1 MPRTLLKWRMACV
14 ALMAAEPLLS
24 AQAADPVPGCP
35 QTQPVQS
42 SVPDIAARYSSDDN
56 PLIYIDADRAIS
68 QINAISTFSGNVKL
82 RRGSVSIG
90 ADTLTYD
97 RADNHVDAQGN
108 ISLQNEAGDIVKT
121 PILKYRLDQQT
132 GYTGSAQFHLADNG
146 ARGEAKSIR
155 FNGKKGLVLDDMRY
169 TTCPAGH
176 DDWLLSG
183 SHLDLDRITGVGTA
197 HNVVLRFMH
206 VPILYSPYFSFPLTD
221 QRKTGFL
228 APRFGNSTTL
238 GTFLAAPYYVNI
250 APNYDATITPR
261 IMSRRGFQ
269 LQNELRYLGSGYSGT
284 AELEYLPHD
293 QVTGDSRAGAFLKHN
308 QILSPYW
315 SGSAD
320 LEWVSDQT
328 YFADLNENTAFSS
341 QTYLPRLV
349 QLVYGGPVWQFATLM
364 SDYQTIDPTIPA
376 SDQPYKQL
384 PEFQLS
390 GSSPSPPDSLHLQLN
405 SEWDYFE
412 RSSSVVGQRL
422 DVNPSISLPLR
433 NSYAFFIP
441 KAGVR
446 YTGYDLKGNGVAD
459 PADTTPQRT
468 LPIYS
473 LDSGLQFDR
482 RATWSRTAYTQTLEP
497 RIYYLYIPYRNQDAL
512 PLFDAGQPEF
522 SFDNLF
528 RENRFI
534 GADRVGDADQTVL
547 AVSSRFL
554 EENSGIERL
563 RLSIGKIVYFRDPKI
578 VLPESLA
585 SSPAAVAADS
595 VGEVRA
601 RLAPD
606 WYMRSGLQWD
616 SHQDTNQKGE
626 FLVQYHPAKD
636 RIVNIGYRYTRD
648 QEAQSDV
655 SAQWPLSGRWTGLAR
670 WNYSLLDNRTLQGY
684 VGLQYRSCCW
694 ALQAIKQH
702 RILPGGTIDNSI
714 VFQLELTGLGNL
726 GTPVESPLRQGRFM
740 FQ

>member
-14 ALMAAEPLLS
+14 ALLAAEPLIS
-24 AQAADPVPGCP
+24 TQAADPVPGCP
-35 QTQPVQS
+35 LPQSVQPAPTGTS
-42 SVPDIAARYSSDDN
+42 GHYLSKEN
-56 PLIYIDADRAIS
+56 PLIYIDSDRAIT
-68 QINAISTFSGNVKL
+68 QINAASTFSGHVTM
-82 RRGSVSIG
+82 RRSGISIG
-90 ADTLTYD
+90 ADTLTYNPT
-97 RADNHVDAQGN
+97 DNHIDAQGN
-108 ISLQNEAGDIVKT
+108 ITLQNSQGDIVKT

-132 GYTGSAQFHLADNG
+132 GYTGSAQFHLGDNS
-146 ARGEAKSIR
+146 ARGEAKSIHLV
-155 FNGKKGLVLDDMRY
+155 GQQGLVLDDMRY
-169 TTCPAGH
+169 TTCPPGH

-183 SHLDLDRITGVGTA
+183 SRLDLNRTTGVGTA

-261 IMSRRGFQ
+261 IMSKRGFQ
-269 LQNELRYLGSGYSGT
+269 LQNELRYLGQGYSGT
-284 AELEYLPHD
+284 ADLEYLPHD
-293 QVTGDSRAGAFLKHN
+293 QVTGDSRSAAFLKHD
-308 QILSPYW
+308 QTFSPYW

-349 QLVYGGPVWQFATLM
+349 QLLYGGPIWQFATRV

-376 SDQPYKQL
+376 ADQPYKQL
-384 PEFQLS
+384 PEIQLS
-390 GSSPSPPDSLHLQLN
+390 GSSPSLPNSLHLQLN

-412 RSSSVVGQRL
+412 RSASVVGQRL
-422 DVNPSISLPLR
+422 DVNPSVSLPLR

-446 YTGYDLKGNGVAD
+446 YTGYDLSGNGVAA
-459 PADTTPQRT
+459 PTDTTPQRT

-473 LDSGLQFDR
+473 LDTGMEFDR
-482 RATWSRTAYTQTLEP
+482 PLTFSHAAYTQTLEP
-497 RIYYLYIPYRNQDAL
+497 RLYYLYIPYRNQDAL

-534 GADRVGDADQTVL
+534 GADRIGDADQTVL

-554 EENSGIERL
+554 EQNTGVERL
-563 RLSIGKIVYFRDPKI
+563 RLSIGKIFYFRDPL
-578 VLPESLA
+578 VTLPASLA
-585 SSPAAVAADS
+585 SSPAAAAADS

-601 RLAPD
+601 RLDSD

-616 SHQDTNQKGE
+616 SHQNTNQKGE
-626 FLVQYHPAKD
+626 FLFQYRPESD
-636 RIVNIGYRYTRD
+636 RIINIGYRYTRD
-648 QEAQSDV
+648 QEAQSDI
-655 SAQWPLSGRWTGLAR
+655 STQWPMSGRWTGLAR

-684 VGLQYRSCCW
+684 VGVQYRSCCW
-694 ALQAIKQH
+694 ALQLIKQH
-702 RILPGGTIDNSI
+702 RILPGGTIDNSV

-726 GTPVESPLRQGRFM
+726 GTPVDSPLRQGQFI